1 MEHIDVEFELNED
14 VNVDEDLHLKF
25 NSFEDVEI
33 NIDGF
38 IENNVG
44 ADDLQFISDNLS
56 IILEIPELRFI
67 SDSDISKV
75 ATWQGTPHVR
85 EVENKCLRCGKNY
98 MRSFIDKRV
107 AQCVGNKR
115 KKVEGMYIFVIRHY
129 IIAFH
134 LNSSMIS
141 YLMYSV
147 ESG

>member
-14 VNVDEDLHLKF
+14 VNVDEDLHLKL

-33 NIDGF
+33 DFDGF

-44 ADDLQFISDNLS
+44 ADDLQLISDNLS
-56 IILEIPELRFI
+56 IISEIPELRFV

-134 LNSSMIS
+134 LNSYMIS

>member
-1 MEHIDVEFELNED
+1 MEHIDVEFELNKD
-14 VNVDEDLHLKF
+14 VNVDEDLHLKL
-25 NSFEDVEI
+25 NSFEDGEI

-44 ADDLQFISDNLS
+44 ADDLQLISDNLS
-56 IILEIPELRFI
+56 IISEIPELRFI

-75 ATWQGTPHVR
+75 ARWQGTPHVR

>member
-1 MEHIDVEFELNED
+1 M
-14 VNVDEDLHLKF
+14 
-25 NSFEDVEI
+25 
-33 NIDGF
+33 
-38 IENNVG
+38 G
-44 ADDLQFISDNLS
+44 ADDLQLISDNLS
-56 IILEIPELRFI
+56 IISEIPELRFI

-98 MRSFIDKRV
+98 MRSFNDKRV

-141 YLMYSV
+141 YLMYNV